1 MQLMSSTIASRRQ
14 PGFTLIELLV
24 VIAIIAILAALLLPA
39 LAAAKE
45 RARVI
50 QCLNDM
56 RQLEVCW
63 MIYLGDNNDRL
74 VLNWIPNSLPPPAA
88 WVLGNVRNSPTDIT
102 GITNGLLYQYNTS
115 LNIYRCPDAGLIG
128 GVTPVRTV
136 SMVCRVGGANT
147 QDANQWGVWDSS
159 ASDLGTAYPMYKKL
173 AQMNNPGPASA
184 MVFVDESINTIDDCI
199 FGVNWTDWRNSP
211 TAHHNRGATF
221 SSADGH
227 VERWQWQG
235 LTVDQS
241 YNVYP
246 SNQAQMNDLQKTLN
260 AIAWPVGP

>member
-1 MQLMSSTIASRRQ
+1 MRSISSNCAERRQ
-14 PGFTLIELLV
+14 RGFSLIELLV

-39 LAAAKE
+39 LAQAKE

-56 RQLEVCW
+56 RQLDVCW
-63 MIYLGDNNDRL
+63 MIYIGDNNDRV
-74 VLNWIPNSLPPPAA
+74 VLNWIPNSQPPPGA
-88 WVLGNVRNSPTDIT
+88 WVTGNVQSSPNDIS
-102 GITNGLLYQYNTS
+102 GITNGLIYP
-115 LNIYRCPDAGLIG
+115 LNFSVAIYRCPDAGMING
-128 GVTPVRTV
+128 QTPVRTV
-136 SMVCRVGGANT
+136 SMVTRIGGADT

-159 ASDLGTAYPMYKKL
+159 TSDLGTAYPMYKKL
-173 AQMNNPGPASA
+173 SQINNPGPAAA

-211 TAHHNRGATF
+211 TTHHNRGSTF
-221 SSADGH
+221 AFADGH

-241 YNVYP
+241 YNVTP
-246 SNQAQMNDLQKTLN
+246 QNQAQMNDLQRTLN